1 MQGLPLFGSQM
12 NLNKEITRK
21 ETENIQIPYV
31 HTCSNL
37 IRLRKN
43 MNKRNKE
50 IQIKFVKMEQLIS
63 RKKTWKIFCRQKQG
77 NTHNGKLAQ

>member
-1 MQGLPLFGSQM
+1 
-12 NLNKEITRK
+12 
-21 ETENIQIPYV
+21 
-31 HTCSNL
+31 
-37 IRLRKN
+37 

-50 IQIKFVKMEQLIS
+50 IQIKFVRMEQLIS